1 MHARTDSGQ
10 TSIGSSSPRSQPL
23 RHTRRP
29 SLDGSVDMETLH
41 ANPVV
46 ITRSRSDRHSHS
58 RQSSSSSSNW
68 FSGLLMPDSWN
79 MSPAVGTRSGDRR
92 RRSSEGDKERNQ
104 AAMIEE
110 ERLLRGVE
118 ENEGVPYRCHVLRFV
133 LAFFVLLSFFALVLW
148 GASRT
153 QKPRITMKS
162 ITFESF
168 FVHAGVDASNV
179 PTGMATLNSTVEFTY
194 RNTGSFFAVD
204 VTSTP
209 LSLNYYGITVASGN
223 MSHFHQSKQSQRVLN
238 VVVMGKQVA
247 LYGGGPGVSGTG
259 PVNMTL
265 SFTVR
270 SKAYV
275 LGKVVKSKFH
285 DDVRCSVVMDR
296 TELGRAVSL
305 KNSCR

>member
-153 QKPRITMKS
+153 QKPRITMKV
-162 ITFESF
+162 ITSSSSSCF
-168 FVHAGVDASNV
+168 FSRFA
-179 PTGMATLNSTVEFTY
+179 MAL
-194 RNTGSFFAVD
+194 
-204 VTSTP
+204 
-209 LSLNYYGITVASGN
+209 
-223 MSHFHQSKQSQRVLN
+223 
-238 VVVMGKQVA
+238 
-247 LYGGGPGVSGTG
+247 
-259 PVNMTL
+259 
-265 SFTVR
+265 
-270 SKAYV
+270 
-275 LGKVVKSKFH
+275 
-285 DDVRCSVVMDR
+285 
-296 TELGRAVSL
+296 
-305 KNSCR
+305 

>member
-1 MHARTDSGQ
+1 
-10 TSIGSSSPRSQPL
+10 
-23 RHTRRP
+23 
-29 SLDGSVDMETLH
+29 METFH

-46 ITRSRSDRHSHS
+46 IPRSRSDRHSHS
-58 RQSSSSSSNW
+58 RQSSSSSSN
-68 FSGLLMPDSWN
+68 
-79 MSPAVGTRSGDRR
+79 R
-92 RRSSEGDKERNQ
+92 SEGDKERNE
-104 AAMIEE
+104 AAVIEE
-110 ERLLRGVE
+110 ESLLRGVE

-179 PTGMATLNSTVEFTY
+179 PTSMATLNSTVEFTY

-209 LSLNYYGITVASGN
+209 LSLNYFGITVASGN
-223 MSHFHQSKQSQRVLN
+223 MSHFHQSKQSQRELN

-285 DDVRCSVVMDR
+285 NHVRCSVVMDR

-305 KNSCR
+305 KNSCQ